1 MGNFPYLIKNS
12 LIAWPGM
19 SEIGG
24 CRPYLPT
31 SRRSAAA
38 FTPGPRGVFQMFC
51 FFFSSWGMGVLEVAF
66 DSFRLA
72 RG

>member
-1 MGNFPYLIKNS
+1 MARHVGDRRLPS
-12 LIAWPGM
+12 LLADLKTISSSFYPG
-19 SEIGG
+19 G
-24 CRPYLPT
+24 
-31 SRRSAAA
+31 
-38 FTPGPRGVFQMFC
+38 PGVSFKCFA